1 MNINEI
7 FEIGGLL
14 HIKYFTNLDFFL
26 SNNHENVQHI
36 WINLI
41 KALQKKA
48 RDDFWSLSC
57 FLLCLISWLF
67 TLKMYSCYKWTLV
80 IHIFFVI

>member
-57 FLLCLISWLF
+57 FLLCLISWFF
-67 TLKMYSCYKWTLV
+67 TLKMYSCYK
-80 IHIFFVI
+80 